1 MIISHQRF
9 FTSVTI
15 QIAGQNRIP
24 VMNMHGDGQELV
36 EGGTN
41 MADRIVGVSVSCA
54 IGSVSASATNTE
66 ATKCPDV

>member
-1 MIISHQRF
+1 
-9 FTSVTI
+9 
-15 QIAGQNRIP
+15 
-24 VMNMHGDGQELV
+24 MNMHGDGQELV